1 MLGGTSDYFLDTISQ
16 YRVMIKDTLFK
27 TLSIP
32 ILGVLI
38 PLLSNLIRYPVLG
51 WMEIIASNMHFI
63 ATSYIIWQGSVY
75 IISRVRRLALV
86 KQKFF
91 LKLTML
97 CLATAVYAFI
107 ISSSSALIWQQI
119 FLSIVDTKPVFDC
132 GLISA
137 VIVIFLTLMYEA
149 LFLSKERELD
159 TKIVDQLDRER
170 QHAELNSIK
179 GELDPH
185 FVFNALT
192 TLSHLISVDHEKA
205 QLFTQKLAQ
214 VYKYLLINKDRELIS
229 LNDEIKFID
238 DYFFLLNIR
247 YDNRLSLS
255 FNLDNNYVEK
265 IMIIPCSLQ
274 LLVENAIKHNQFS
287 EQDPLQ
293 INVTLNGEYL
303 KVENNVRNRQYAT
316 SSTKIG
322 LANLSN
328 RYRLVYN
335 KDIIIDVDKE
345 HDKFIVKLPLIKQ
358 NSL

>member
-1 MLGGTSDYFLDTISQ
+1 
-16 YRVMIKDTLFK
+16 MIKDTLFK

-75 IISRVRRLALV
+75 IISKVRRLALV

-214 VYKYLLINKDRELIS
+214 VYKYFLINKNKELIS
-229 LNDEIKFID
+229 LADELEFIES
-238 DYFFLLNIR
+238 YFYLLQIR
-247 YDNRLSLS
+247 HDNKLQLEAQ
-255 FNLDNNYVEK
+255 FDEK
-265 IMIIPCSLQ
+265 SARVMIPPCSLQ
-274 LLVENAIKHNQFS
+274 ILVENAIKHNEFS
-287 EQDPLQ
+287 DSTPLRIKVT
-293 INVTLNGEYL
+293 INDQYL
-303 KVENNVRNRQYAT
+303 EVSNNIKPKLYAVN
-316 SSTKIG
+316 STGIG
-322 LANLSN
+322 LKNLSS
-328 RYRLVYN
+328 RYKIICRE
-335 KDIIIDVDKE
+335 DITIATTRE
-345 HDKFIVKLPLIKQ
+345 NFIVKLPLIT
-358 NSL
+358 